1 MYKSFI
7 VLLLV
12 LLSLLNANDL
22 SDLQQSKSPES
33 KPETDSNLSFFYKA
47 RFDFMLDNLEDSQK
61 FWDTRT
67 IYAISITP
75 EIGIKYT
82 LHSLNLGAYLAQNM
96 GETKVL
102 TLGKMIA
109 YYEYDG
115 EYFGVNAGIF
125 PRKNWNLTYPLSYF
139 RNDFLFYNAL
149 SNGIK
154 LSFKTKPESKLNTK
168 AELIFDWYGGNLDKR
183 IDEFFVLGGI
193 KASAFRDVAYG
204 GASFLMFHT
213 KNSDILG
220 KDGAIFTGAGGVR
233 EADTYLM
240 DRIYYD
246 AHIGADFTPLINIFS
261 LLKIQGGIL
270 GSIERK
276 RRLSGLGDFSNAA
289 GFSGLAA
296 IEFKGFGV
304 EELIYYGNGQMKY
317 FNEYGETFYE
327 GLPFYRSDYFF
338 RSNAYYRYSR
348 KNFNTKL
355 SLMFYALPNGTLST
369 QQRLDLTF
377 KFNSKI

>member
-1 MYKSFI
+1 MLKNLIIFVLFCI
-7 VLLLV
+7 VA
-12 LLSLLNANDL
+12 LNATDNL
-22 SDLQQSKSPES
+22 NSDLEQTQDTES
-33 KPETDSNLSFFYKA
+33 KTKQDSNNLSFFYKA

-67 IYAISITP
+67 MYAISITP
-75 EIGIKYT
+75 EISIRYM
-82 LHSLNLGAYLAQNM
+82 LHSLNLGAFLAQNM
-96 GETKVL
+96 GETKGL
-102 TLGKMIA
+102 TIGKLVA

-115 EYFGVNAGIF
+115 KYFGVNAGIF
-125 PRKNWNLTYPLSYF
+125 PRKNWNVNYPLSYF

-149 SNGIK
+149 SNGIM
-154 LSFKTKPESKLNTK
+154 FYFHTQPESKLSTK

-183 IDEFFVLGGI
+183 IDEFFILGGV
-193 KASAFRDVAYG
+193 KTSAFKNIAYG

-220 KDGAIFTGAGGVR
+220 KDGVMFNG

-246 AHIGADFTPLINIFS
+246 AHIGADFTPLTNIFS

-276 RRLSGLGDFSNAA
+276 RRLSGLGNFNNAA
-289 GFSGLAA
+289 GFSGLAT
-296 IEFKGFGV
+296 IEFKGFGF
-304 EELIYYGNGQMKY
+304 EELVYYGNGQMKY

-338 RSNAYYRYSR
+338 RSNVYYRYDT
-348 KNFNTKL
+348 KYLNTKL
-355 SLMFYALPNGTLST
+355 SLMFYALPNGVLST

-377 KFNSKI
+377 KFNSAFR